1 MKRPT
6 PTPFAC
12 LGAFACPPALARV
25 PALAPFTCLAAILAL
40 AAQSGPLHAQ
50 RDGMKDMAT
59 FPRPIEAVDNVWI
72 EELTMLEVRDLLAS
86 GTNTALILTGGI
98 EENGPYLTTGKHNHV
113 LRVMGESIARRL
125 GNTLVAPIVTIE
137 PGDPERAATP
147 GGIRLSQE
155 TFMAVLRDMATS
167 LKAQGFTRIFLMG
180 DSGGN
185 LRGMT
190 AVADELAAAWRGQ
203 DVVIAHIPEYYN
215 YSDVLVHQRDVLGI
229 DEDPRLEGL
238 HDDYYITSI
247 IMNDNPEFVRLQQRI
262 DAGKASINGISILP
276 VAQTLEHGR
285 KLIEFRTEATVA
297 AIQRVLEAAGR

>member
-1 MKRPT
+1 MMRHTLPA
-6 PTPFAC
+6 FAC
-12 LGAFACPPALARV
+12 L
-25 PALAPFTCLAAILAL
+25 TTAL
-40 AAQSGPLHAQ
+40 AAFALQPAPLLAQ

-72 EELTMLEVRDLLAS
+72 EELTMLEVRDLLAA

-137 PGDPERAATP
+137 PGDPERASTP

-167 LKAQGFTRIFLMG
+167 LKAQGFTRIFIMG

-190 AVADELAAAWRGQ
+190 AVADELSAAWAG
-203 DVVIAHIPEYYN
+203 DDILIAHIPEYYN
-215 YSDVLVHQRDVLGI
+215 YGDVLTYQRDVLGI

-247 IMNDNPEFVRLQQRI
+247 IMHDDPEYVRLQQRI

-276 VAQTLEHGR
+276 VEQTLEHGR
-285 KLIEFRTEATVA
+285 RLIEFRTEATVA
-297 AIQRVLEAAGR
+297 AIQAVLAAAGR

>member
-1 MKRPT
+1 MRT
-6 PTPFAC
+6 SSLTTF
-12 LGAFACPPALARV
+12 ALALGV
-25 PALAPFTCLAAILAL
+25 SFVAGSGEA
-40 AAQSGPLHAQ
+40 AAQG
-50 RDGMKDMAT
+50 DGMLDMME
-59 FPRPIEAVDNVWI
+59 FERPIEALDNVWI
-72 EELTMLEVRDLLAS
+72 EELTMLEVRDALRA

-113 LRVMGESIARRL
+113 LRVMGDAIARRL

-137 PGDPERAATP
+137 PGNPERASSP
-147 GGIRLSQE
+147 GGIRFSQE
-155 TFMAVLRDMATS
+155 TYRAVLSDMAVS
-167 LKAQGFTRIFLMG
+167 LKAQGFTRIFMLG

-185 LRGMT
+185 QRGMA
-190 AVADELAAAWRGQ
+190 AVAEELSQRWAGEG
-203 DVVIAHIPEYYN
+203 VTIAHIPEFYN
-215 YSDVLVHQRDVLGI
+215 YGDVLTYQRDVLGI

-247 IMNDNPEFVRLQQRI
+247 IMNDDPQHVRLEQRI
-262 DAGKASINGISILP
+262 AAEKASINGISILP

>member
-1 MKRPT
+1 MKTSSMPM
-6 PTPFAC
+6 FA
-12 LGAFACPPALARV
+12 
-25 PALAPFTCLAAILAL
+25 LAL
-40 AAQSGPLHAQ
+40 AVILSTGAGKAAAQGENML
-50 RDGMKDMAT
+50 DMME
-59 FPRPIEAVDNVWI
+59 FERPIAALDNVWI
-72 EELTMLEVRDLLAS
+72 EELTMLEVRDALRE

-113 LRVMGESIARRL
+113 LRVMGDAIARRL

-137 PGDPERAATP
+137 PGNPETASSP
-147 GGIRLSQE
+147 GGIRFSQE
-155 TFMAVLRDMATS
+155 TYQAVLRDMAVS
-167 LKAQGFTRIFLMG
+167 LKAQGFTRIFMLG

-185 LRGMT
+185 QRGMA
-190 AVADELAAAWRGQ
+190 AVATELSERWAGEGI
-203 DVVIAHIPEYYN
+203 VIAHIREYYN
-215 YSDVLVHQRDVLGI
+215 YGDVLTYQRDVLGI

-276 VAQTLEHGR
+276 AEQTLEHGR

-297 AIQRVLEAAGR
+297 AIRRVLAAAAAR